1 MTRQEFKALVHR
13 NQRWERFS
21 GYFLFLF
28 PPAFALWFLGDVLID
43 FVKDPSSS
51 AVKFVLVVALGLA
64 LLCAGFA
71 WWGLRKINRKFKTF
85 ILFRVDSRQMTAQ
98 ELVNVL
104 AEKLNYRKVKDDSG
118 LLTLHA
124 DGWQTAHEIYT
135 GSDGDELFADL
146 RLDENY
152 GFFSWTT
159 KKLKK
164 RLINEVLSIG
174 KERQCE
180 IVVETEAE

>member
-1 MTRQEFKALVHR
+1 MTRQEFKSLVHR

-21 GYFLFLF
+21 GYFLFLL
-28 PPAFALWFLGDVLID
+28 PLVTALWFLGDVFID
-43 FVKDPSSS
+43 FVKTPSSS
-51 AVKFVLVVALGLA
+51 AVKFVLVFALVIA

-71 WWGLRKINRKFKTF
+71 WWGLRRISRKFKTF
-85 ILFRVDSRQMTAQ
+85 ILIRFDSKQITAQ
-98 ELVNVL
+98 ELVNVI
-104 AEKLNYRKVKDDSG
+104 AEKLNYRKVTDDSG

-124 DGWQTAHEIYT
+124 AGWQTSHEIYT
-135 GSDGDELFADL
+135 GSHTGELFADL
-146 RLDENY
+146 RLNDNY

-164 RLINEVLSIG
+164 RLINEVISIG

-180 IVVETEAE
+180 IIVEEEAE